1 MGQFRRAA
9 RPRRLGAMTPPAAG
23 RSFTTIDYDVADAVA
38 TLTLDRPDRLNAL
51 DSTMERELLEV
62 WDLVDADDAVRAVI
76 VTGRG
81 RAFCA
86 GFDLAEGDGFDVH
99 ERARRRGTE
108 ELRPGDIPR
117 DSGGLISLRIFRCTK
132 PVIAAINGAGVG
144 FGATFPLPMDVRL
157 ASVTARFGYVFSR
170 RGMCM
175 DAASSWFLPRIVGMS
190 RALEWSMSGRIFDA
204 GEALAAGLVTSLHEP
219 DELLGA
225 AREVAG
231 RIVEQSAPVSV
242 ALNRQLIWQM
252 AGAAHPMDA
261 HRQESILIAE
271 RGPSADAEEGA
282 RSFLEKRAPRFPL
295 RVSSDLPAATPWR
308 EEPPFDRRRH
318 GGAPR

>member
-1 MGQFRRAA
+1 MGQFRRAP

-108 ELRPGDIPR
+108 ELRARRHPARQRRTDLAADLPLHEARDRGDQR
-117 DSGGLISLRIFRCTK
+117 
-132 PVIAAINGAGVG
+132 
-144 FGATFPLPMDVRL
+144 
-157 ASVTARFGYVFSR
+157 R
-170 RGMCM
+170 RG
-175 DAASSWFLPRIVGMS
+175 
-190 RALEWSMSGRIFDA
+190 
-204 GEALAAGLVTSLHEP
+204 
-219 DELLGA
+219 
-225 AREVAG
+225 
-231 RIVEQSAPVSV
+231 
-242 ALNRQLIWQM
+242 
-252 AGAAHPMDA
+252 
-261 HRQESILIAE
+261 
-271 RGPSADAEEGA
+271 
-282 RSFLEKRAPRFPL
+282 
-295 RVSSDLPAATPWR
+295 RVRRDLPAADGRPSR
-308 EEPPFDRRRH
+308 LRDGALRLRLQPARDVHGRRLELVPAADRR
-318 GGAPR
+318 A